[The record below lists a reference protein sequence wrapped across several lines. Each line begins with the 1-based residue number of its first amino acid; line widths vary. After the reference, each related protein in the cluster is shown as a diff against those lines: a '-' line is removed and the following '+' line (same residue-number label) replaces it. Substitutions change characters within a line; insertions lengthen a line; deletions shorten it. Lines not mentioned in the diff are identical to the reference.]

1 MVGDSENPAP
11 PQDSA
16 PTSPTGGILDDVQ
29 ILDLSTDLPCD
40 QNYTQRVQEFFTELG
55 IAVSPSAA
63 TLPPESELHKR
74 IYNYRINEAKDWMPE
89 QKYKELENKFD
100 LYRHELVLLAQQEQ
114 RSKHRP
120 DMTAAEK
127 RVVDAPMNRR
137 LASDLQRLMEKKLD
151 LVLQWL
157 PSMMRKNLDF
167 DTNILRNQIIRE
179 NELAKTATSSS
190 TQEMTN
196 EERALEER
204 IMGHKLQVAEA
215 WMPKDLLEKLNNKFL
230 VFRITAA
237 REEREQA
244 AEDIRSGMSA
254 DERRIQAMIRQQQ
267 LTLRVQQ
274 AYLNKLQIAESWIP
288 EEQRLKIENEYS
300 IMRARLWRQRAHKP
314 MPGAWDIKQSVQ
326 WDTERRRKPKRLSPL
341 QRNPMVKIWKK
352 NVSRNV
358 KGSRPVIQ
366 VMTSDTPSTCPL
378 GEEQRWEDLLL
389 KQEQHRLEEI
399 EEEQEFL
406 AHEEKEF
413 LRRRNEM
420 LLAELGISGPI
431 TMEQSAEDERL
442 AREEQEFLELEKMVA
457 EQFEREFLQLEEQR
471 LLRNRRINEE
481 AERLRASQPRPQAEA
496 AAEASMPTAGGA
508 ASASCSETT
517 LEEKQ
522 QALRELQEQLER
534 LKNGEFSEEEK
545 ERLLREES
553 LLKAEMAK
561 HKERRGTCQL
571 LPPVAG
577 KSPEAAPVAAALETS
592 SPAGPHSSGARPKR
606 PSKTCPVRR
615 SSVAAT
621 TATSPRWMDTQKA
634 HSSVSRPPPPCKA
647 TQPGPSTRYQS
658 SLSGSTFPAATRQ
671 QPRPST
677 LPGPSRRYQ
686 SSLSGSTFP
695 AATRQQP
702 RPSTPPGPS
711 TRYQSSLSG
720 STFPAAT
727 RQQPRPS
734 TLPGP
739 SRRYQSSLSGS
750 TFPAATRQQP
760 RPSTPP
766 GPSTRYQ
773 SSLSGSTFPAATR
786 QQPRPSTLP
795 GPSTRYQSSLSGST
809 FPAATRQQPRPSAPP
824 GPSRRYQSS
833 LSGSTF
839 PAATRQQPR
848 PSPAVPGAPA
858 RYKSTLTIRTGPV
871 PAQQQPRS
879 ASRTPRQPAA
889 SKPCKMPL
897 RKRP

>member
-481 AERLRASQPRPQAEA
+481 AERLRASQSLPQAEAASQPRPQAE
-496 AAEASMPTAGGA
+496 AAEASMPTAGG
-508 ASASCSETT
+508 
-517 LEEKQ
+517 
-522 QALRELQEQLER
+522 
-534 LKNGEFSEEEK
+534 
-545 ERLLREES
+545 
-553 LLKAEMAK
+553 
-561 HKERRGTCQL
+561 
-571 LPPVAG
+571 
-577 KSPEAAPVAAALETS
+577 AAPVAAALETS

>member
-481 AERLRASQPRPQAEA
+481 AERLRASQSLPQAEAASQPRPQAEA

-553 LLKAEMAK
+553 LLKA
-561 HKERRGTCQL
+561 
-571 LPPVAG
+571 
-577 KSPEAAPVAAALETS
+577 
-592 SPAGPHSSGARPKR
+592 
-606 PSKTCPVRR
+606 
-615 SSVAAT
+615 
-621 TATSPRWMDTQKA
+621 
-634 HSSVSRPPPPCKA
+634 A

>member
-481 AERLRASQPRPQAEA
+481 AERLRASQSLPQAEAASQPRPQAEA

-577 KSPEAAPVAAALETS
+577 KSPE
-592 SPAGPHSSGARPKR
+592 
-606 PSKTCPVRR
+606 
-615 SSVAAT
+615 
-621 TATSPRWMDTQKA
+621 
-634 HSSVSRPPPPCKA
+634 A

>member
-481 AERLRASQPRPQAEA
+481 AERLRASQSLPQAEAASQPRPQAEA

-615 SSVAAT
+615 SSVAA
-621 TATSPRWMDTQKA
+621 
-634 HSSVSRPPPPCKA
+634 
-647 TQPGPSTRYQS
+647 
-658 SLSGSTFPAATRQ
+658 
-671 QPRPST
+671 T

>member
-481 AERLRASQPRPQAEA
+481 AERLRASQSLPQAEAASQPRPQAEA

-577 KSPEAAPVAAALETS
+577 KSPEA
-592 SPAGPHSSGARPKR
+592 
-606 PSKTCPVRR
+606 
-615 SSVAAT
+615 
-621 TATSPRWMDTQKA
+621 
-634 HSSVSRPPPPCKA
+634 
-647 TQPGPSTRYQS
+647 
-658 SLSGSTFPAATRQ
+658 
-671 QPRPST
+671 T